1 MYDPERAFGVEFMDD
16 REVRERHANVAPE
29 AAVLVEQRTE
39 AETATL
45 ALAMGG
51 LAMMLVPEAP
61 IRRFEYQEPVEVT
74 EEEKP
79 EVDFGQD
86 IEQISYI
93 GYEQL
98 VDYEKPDTT
107 QQALTR
113 AAYELA
119 A

>member
-29 AAVLVEQRTE
+29 ATVLVEQRTE

-51 LAMMLVPEAP
+51 LAMMLAPEAP
-61 IRRFEYQEPVEVT
+61 IRRFEYQEPVELV
-74 EEEKP
+74 EEERSEVVFEP
-79 EVDFGQD
+79 E
-86 IEQISYI
+86 IEQISHVA
-93 GYEQL
+93 YEQ
-98 VDYEKPDTT
+98 PDTT